1 MFSGCCCRKIV
12 FASKIHVGG
21 LLSGV
26 GVGVREELLT
36 VVKEVFLQM
45 RSASKLTFGSSFK
58 T

>member
-36 VVKEVFLQM
+36 VVKEFL
-45 RSASKLTFGSSFK
+45 SSNEVRFK
-58 T
+58 TYFWEFF